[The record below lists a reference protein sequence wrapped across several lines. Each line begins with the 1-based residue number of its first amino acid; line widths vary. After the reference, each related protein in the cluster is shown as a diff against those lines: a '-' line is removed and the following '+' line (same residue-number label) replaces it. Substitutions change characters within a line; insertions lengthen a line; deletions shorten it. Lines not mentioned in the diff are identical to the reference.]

1 MKIKKMATALIPVI
15 LFLLSVIITIVLN
28 LSIGVTKSKYYG
40 ENNFIKFSNNTY
52 TMENGVGLYL
62 YDEDKKLVTLTGNE
76 GGEIELERQ
85 SVYVLIDANGTK
97 YISAASVIYQAI
109 AGLCYVGACIYMCV
123 VYKNR

>member
-1 MKIKKMATALIPVI
+1 MKIKKMATDLIPVI
-15 LFLLSVIITIVLN
+15 LFLLSVIITLVLN

>member
-1 MKIKKMATALIPVI
+1 MKIKKVAKVLIPVI

-62 YDEDKKLVTLTGNE
+62 YDENEKLVTLTGNE
-76 GGEIELERQ
+76 GGEIELKRQ
-85 SVYVLIDANGTK
+85 SVYVLIDTNGTK
-97 YISAASVIYQAI
+97 YISAASIIYQAI

-123 VYKNR
+123 AYKNR

>member
-1 MKIKKMATALIPVI
+1 MKIKKVARVLIPVI
-15 LFLLSVIITIVLN
+15 LFLLSVTITIVLN

-40 ENNFIKFSNNTY
+40 ENNFIKFFNNTY

-62 YDEDKKLVTLTGNE
+62 YDENEKLVTLTGNE

-85 SVYVLIDANGTK
+85 SVYVLIDTNGTK
-97 YISAASVIYQAI
+97 YISAASIIYQVI

>member
-1 MKIKKMATALIPVI
+1 MKIKKMATDLIPVI
-15 LFLLSVIITIVLN
+15 LFLLSVIITLVLN

-52 TMENGVGLYL
+52 TMENG
-62 YDEDKKLVTLTGNE
+62 LTGNE